1 MDYKSYIKK
10 VYQNTKGIPLVHMDA
25 SDTSGIVF
33 VVGERCMTVPVP
45 YNSREIE
52 TIRFMANGKESYL
65 INRLMDICESIRPNL
80 SVMPNKK
87 AYTMFFTIVDE
98 DAVKVAQALKPV
110 RAYNRMNSNHPK
122 PRKKL

>member
-10 VYQNTKGIPLVHMDA
+10 VYQNTKCIPLVHMDA
-25 SDTSGIVF
+25 SDTNGIVF
-33 VVGERCMTVPVP
+33 VVGERCRVVPVP
-45 YNSREIE
+45 YNGREIE
-52 TIRFMANGKESYL
+52 TIRFMADGKEGYL

-80 SVMPNKK
+80 TVMPNKK
-87 AYTMFFTIVDE
+87 AYMMFFTIVDE

-122 PRKKL
+122 PRKK

>member
-33 VVGERCMTVPVP
+33 VVGERCRTVPVP

-52 TIRFMANGKESYL
+52 AIRFMANGKECYL
-65 INRLMDICESIRPNL
+65 INQLMDICESIRPNL
-80 SVMPNKK
+80 TAMPNKK
-87 AYTMFFTIVDE
+87 AYMMFFTIVDE

-122 PRKKL
+122 PRKK